1 MNSSLSYKA
10 LNSPYN
16 LLLLALASAVIL
28 WLGWPIKPLGF
39 LLFFGFVPLLYLEK
53 LIVEGGRHKS
63 PGYTFFKYSYLALLL
78 WNLFTTWWVM
88 HSTVPG
94 GIAAVIFN
102 ALFQC
107 IPLMAFYFT
116 KKLLGRVVGYTSFVV
131 YWVAFEQFHLSWD
144 LTWPWLT
151 LGNGFATLNQWVQWY
166 EFTGFLGGSV
176 WVLIVNLFVFLAI
189 EHYPFQPIQRKRLLL
204 PLGLVVVPVAISYLM
219 LASYTEKGEPAEV
232 VVVQPNIDPYHE
244 KFSGHDNFIPYE
256 EQQQRLISLSEK
268 LITPNTRFVVW
279 PETALRIDQGYWEDR
294 LTSYSS
300 IQQLQDFLRRHPG
313 LELVAGMDSYA
324 FYGDNKDASPTVRYM
339 EGFGYFD
346 SFNTGMHIN
355 ANSQIALYH
364 KSKLVPGVEKLPYPH
379 IFKFLGPLAIDLGG
393 TVGSVGSQDHRAVF
407 RHAAQPGIGAAPVI
421 CYESIYGD
429 FVSDYVR
436 NGASL
441 IFVITNDGW
450 WSDSPGY
457 KQHLQYATLR
467 AIETRRSIAR
477 SANTGISG
485 FINQKGEITDRSEWW
500 VEASLRQTILANSE
514 MTFYT
519 RNGEYIGN
527 SMLWLSLLL
536 IVGAMGKGL
545 VQKTRPERKSV
556 HKNVKA

>member
-1 MNSSLSYKA
+1 MSYRALSSPFIL
-10 LNSPYN
+10 P
-16 LLLLALASAVIL
+16 LLALVSAVIL

-39 LLFFGFVPLLYLEK
+39 FLFLGFVPVLYLEK
-53 LIVEGGRHKS
+53 LVSEGGQHKS
-63 PGYTFFKYSYLALLL
+63 PGYTFFKYSYLAMVL

-107 IPLMAFYFT
+107 APLMAFYFT
-116 KKLLGRVVGYTSFVV
+116 KKLLGRVIGYTSFIV
-131 YWVAFEQFHLSWD
+131 YWVAFEQFHLNWD
-144 LTWPWLT
+144 LSWPWLT
-151 LGNGFATLNQWVQWY
+151 LGNGFASLNQWVQWY
-166 EFTGFLGGSV
+166 EYTGFLGGSV
-176 WVLIVNLFVFLAI
+176 WILLVNLLIFLTI
-189 EHYPFQPIQRKRLLL
+189 EHYPFQPIQKKKLLL

-219 LASYTEKGEPAEV
+219 LANYTEQGEAAEV
-232 VVVQPNIDPYHE
+232 VVVQPNVDPYRE

-256 EQQQRLISLSEK
+256 EQLQRLISLSEK
-268 LITPNTRFVVW
+268 QITPKTKFVVW
-279 PETALRIDQGYWEDR
+279 PETALRVDEGYWEER
-294 LTSYSS
+294 IGSYTS
-300 IQQLQDFLRRHPG
+300 IQQLQDFLKRHPG
-313 LELVAGMDSYA
+313 LELVSGIDTYT
-324 FYGDNKDASPTVRYM
+324 FYGDNKNASPTVRHL
-339 EGFGYFD
+339 EGFGYYD

-355 ANSQIALYH
+355 TNSQIEMYH

-379 IFKFLGPLAIDLGG
+379 VFKFLGPLAIDLGG
-393 TVGSVGSQDHRAVF
+393 TVGSVGSQPHRSVF
-407 RHAAQPGIGAAPVI
+407 KYAPKQSIAAAPVI
-421 CYESIYGD
+421 CYESIYGEY
-429 FVSDYVR
+429 VSDYIR

-467 AIETRRSIAR
+467 AIETRRSVAR
-477 SANTGISG
+477 AANTGISG

-500 VEASLRQTILANSE
+500 VQDALRQTILANTE

-519 RNGEYIGN
+519 RTGEYIGT

-536 IVGAMGKGL
+536 FIGTVGKGL
-545 VQKTRPERKSV
+545 MQKARPEEKTKY
-556 HKNVKA
+556 KNVKA